1 MIQEKINIYLAEKG
15 FHSVKVNVKDIYLHS
30 VTLGQEVYVVEV
42 VNYQTGA
49 EFTSEQ
55 YKNIQRQIYHNFARK
70 YELIQVLTIVC
81 TNQVGIV
88 RQLTEDGSDQW
99 VIDATN
105 NKLIIYENQ
114 RGDFLELR
122 KGIENILF
130 QNEVDGRMNAQTYTQ
145 INSNKWY
152 DDNNDT
158 VYQDKG
164 SSLKKIRRTGYFSKC
179 NTFIVIIN
187 VIVFLIVN
195 RKGSSIQSNNLL
207 EAGALYWPVMKQFGE
222 YYRLF
227 TYMFLHSGME
237 HLANNM
243 LVLLFIGDNLERAAG
258 VWKYIVIYFGAG
270 VIAGITSLSYNML
283 KGTYVI
289 SVGASGAIF
298 GVVGAMV
305 YIVIRNKGRLENISS
320 RQIVMFVVLSLYSG
334 LTSQGIDNAAHIGGL
349 VAGIILAAAIYRKPK
364 MKLLERG

>member
-15 FHSVKVNVKDIYLHS
+15 FHSIEVNVKDIYLHS
-30 VTLGQEVYVVEV
+30 VILGREIYVVEV
-42 VNYQTGA
+42 VNYQTGT

-55 YKNIQRQIYHNFARK
+55 YKNIQRQIYDKFTQK
-70 YELIQVLTIVC
+70 YELVQVLTIVC
-81 TNQVGIV
+81 TNQIGIV
-88 RQLTEDGSDQW
+88 RQLIEDGSEQW
-99 VIDATN
+99 VIDEVN

-114 RGDFLELR
+114 RGEFLDLK

-130 QNEVDGRMNAQTYTQ
+130 QNDVAQANTRTNL
-145 INSNKWY
+145 NSWY
-152 DDNNDT
+152 EDNNET
-158 VYQDKG
+158 LYQDKG
-164 SSLKKIRRTGYFSKC
+164 SSSKKIRRTGYFSKC

-195 RKGSSIQSNNLL
+195 HKGSSIQSNNLL
-207 EAGALYWPVMKQFGE
+207 EAGALYWPVMKQYGE

-227 TYMFLHSGME
+227 TYMFLHSGIE

-258 VWKYIVIYFGAG
+258 LWKYIVIYFGAG

-283 KGTYVI
+283 NGTYVI

-349 VAGIILAAAIYRKPK
+349 VSGIILAAVIYRKPK
-364 MKLLERG
+364 NKLLERG